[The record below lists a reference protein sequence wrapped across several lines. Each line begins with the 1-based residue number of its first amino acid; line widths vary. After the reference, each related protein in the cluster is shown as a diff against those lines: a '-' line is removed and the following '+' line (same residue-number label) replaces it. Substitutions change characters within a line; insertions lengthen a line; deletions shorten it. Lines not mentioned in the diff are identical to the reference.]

1 MMESCRNIDY
11 SRFATFFQAI
21 SDQTRQR
28 MLLLL
33 EEKER
38 CVNELVA
45 EFNLSQPS
53 ISRHLAVLRHAG
65 LVSARREGQQVYY
78 CLNGDLIR
86 DCCKDF
92 FCCFE
97 ACDCFFERAEG
108 ARGATQERRG

>member
-1 MMESCRNIDY
+1 MMERCCNIDY

-21 SDQTRQR
+21 SDPTRQKI
-28 MLLLL
+28 LLLL
-33 EEKER
+33 EKKER
-38 CVNELVA
+38 CVSELVA

-65 LVSARREGQQVYY
+65 LVSAQREGQQVYY
-78 CLNGDLIR
+78 SLNGDSIR

-97 ACDCFFERAEG
+97 ACDCFFGEAEG
-108 ARGATQERRG
+108 ARSVANDEG